1 MQVLKTNHLEGG
13 QQRCPPTKYLNLNIY
28 IAFQINILAERP
40 DRFWKPVRSENFY
53 FSEKL

>member
-1 MQVLKTNHLEGG
+1 MENGKVPNPYSILL
-13 QQRCPPTKYLNLNIY
+13 Y
-28 IAFQINILAERP
+28 IAFQINILASRP